1 MKKDR
6 LILLLL
12 CVAPLLLPAQT
23 MEDQAPPVE
32 TYEMEE
38 VVVSSRSQSEALKEE
53 KVSLEKLDRDAWQK
67 ATEGLDYSS
76 GKEKKKNKERSLNG
90 DGESDG
96 GGKRR
101 KSGGLFSSGS
111 NFFNSDVAIPALK
124 FLVILIAGVALF
136 FLIRSLMG
144 LRGPRNRKL
153 KTGELLG
160 LSLEQIEDR
169 FQELDLDD
177 YIRQAIERG
186 DYALAVRL
194 YYLAALKALSA
205 RELIQWKKDK
215 TNLSYLTEL
224 RGKPQLTAF
233 QEITYIFEWVWYG
246 QSGIDRQEFD
256 RIQPKMRGFLEG
268 VAVASTSSLA
278 SK

>member
-1 MKKDR
+1 M
-6 LILLLL
+6 LLL
-12 CVAPLLLPAQT
+12 CAAPLLFAQPPQ
-23 MEDQAPPVE
+23 DQEYPVE
-32 TYEMEE
+32 EAYDMEE
-38 VVVSSRSQSEALKEE
+38 VVVSSRTPSDALKEE
-53 KVSLEKLDRDAWQK
+53 KMRVEKLDRDAWQK

-76 GKEKKKNKERSLNG
+76 SKEKQKSRRDGLNG
-90 DGESDG
+90 DDELVG

-101 KSGGLFSSGS
+101 KNSGLSSSGFD
-111 NFFNSDVAIPALK
+111 FFNSDIGIPALK
-124 FLVILIAGVALF
+124 VLVILIAAVALF
-136 FLIRSLMG
+136 FLIRSLLG

-153 KTGELLG
+153 KTAELLG
-160 LSLEQIEDR
+160 LSLEQIEDQ
-169 FQELDLDD
+169 FQELNLDD
-177 YIRQAIERG
+177 YIQQAIERG

-224 RGKPQLTAF
+224 RGKPQLFAF
-233 QEITYIFEWVWYG
+233 QEITNIFEWVWYG

-268 VAVASTSSLA
+268 VAVASASSLA